1 MKSKLSEFPA
11 EQSGTTKV
19 DYPGTALSL
28 AATLTVVAV
37 CYLALLVYNIPKSM
51 NELRE
56 KQQELILLRGEIL
69 RLDEVLTMSAR
80 MAVATGDEQWIERY
94 NYNEPL
100 LEKLL
105 KETEALVQDDVQ
117 TTQATLQTDE
127 ANRRLVEMERQALQ
141 AVQSGEI
148 ERARAVL
155 GQSAYDEQKVI
166 YLEGMINFLEQIDA
180 RFDKSLRQKQSW
192 ATLGLISALGFFIL
206 LGLMWHRTLNLLMR
220 WRNALLA
227 TQTLLADAY
236 NLMAM
241 SLNSVGMGTWSYSLN
256 TNELDFSPIA
266 AKALALP
273 DNSEI
278 GLKEILRRIEP
289 DSRPLLYDAI
299 RQARKDG
306 PAEVEIAM
314 HGQEFAQRQWIQVV
328 LEVSEHASTLSGTLS
343 NITQR
348 HHKFSQLKSQKAQL
362 EKGIASHLKTVRE
375 QAHQLQGLAIQVNE
389 VEHRERQRIAMVLH
403 DSLQQDLV
411 GLRFQLAS
419 LDNNLPSNAK
429 PQMKVLSDS
438 IDDCIQ
444 RVRTMSIDLNPSVLK
459 ESGFIAA
466 IEWIRD
472 SMSER
477 FGLTVQLEST
487 LSYERLE
494 SAEIEA
500 LAFQCVRELLFNVVK
515 HAETK
520 QVEIELNEMAAGDL
534 FISVRDKGIGFELG
548 GYFTGSEN
556 YRHFGLRNITSRIR
570 AIGGTIDIVT
580 KPGEGTSVNFTL
592 PTVRE
597 KVSALATKA
606 VP

>member
-1 MKSKLSEFPA
+1 
-11 EQSGTTKV
+11 
-19 DYPGTALSL
+19 
-28 AATLTVVAV
+28 
-37 CYLALLVYNIPKSM
+37 
-51 NELRE
+51 
-56 KQQELILLRGEIL
+56 
-69 RLDEVLTMSAR
+69 
-80 MAVATGDEQWIERY
+80 
-94 NYNEPL
+94 
-100 LEKLL
+100 
-105 KETEALVQDDVQ
+105 
-117 TTQATLQTDE
+117 
-127 ANRRLVEMERQALQ
+127 
-141 AVQSGEI
+141 
-148 ERARAVL
+148 
-155 GQSAYDEQKVI
+155 
-166 YLEGMINFLEQIDA
+166 MINFLEQIDA

-266 AKALALP
+266 AKALALS
-273 DNSEI
+273 DNSEV

-289 DSRPLLYDAI
+289 DSRPILYDAI
-299 RQARKDG
+299 RQARQAG
-306 PAEVEIAM
+306 PAEIEIAI
-314 HGQEFAQRQWIQVV
+314 HGPEFAQEQWIQVV

-348 HHKFSQLKSQKAQL
+348 HHKFSQLKSQKDQL

-375 QAHQLQGLAIQVNE
+375 QALQLQGLAIEVNE

-419 LDNNLPSNAK
+419 LETKVPSSTK

-472 SMSER
+472 SMAER
-477 FGLTVQLEST
+477 FGLTVKLEST
-487 LSYERLE
+487 LNYQRLE
-494 SAEIEA
+494 STEIEA

-520 QVEIELNEMAAGDL
+520 QAEIELNEPAAGEL

-597 KVSALATKA
+597 KVSALSAKA

>member
-11 EQSGTTKV
+11 EKSGTTKV
-19 DYPGTALSL
+19 DYPKTALSL

-80 MAVATGDEQWIERY
+80 MAVATGDEQWITRY
-94 NYNEPL
+94 NHNEPL
-100 LEKLL
+100 LEELL
-105 KETEALVQDDVQ
+105 KETEALVQDDIQ

-141 AVQSGEI
+141 AVRNGDI

-241 SLNSVGMGTWSYSLN
+241 SLNSVGMGTWTYSLN

-273 DNSEI
+273 DNSEV

-289 DSRPLLYDAI
+289 DSRPILYDAI
-299 RQARKDG
+299 RQARQAG
-306 PAEVEIAM
+306 PAEIEIAI
-314 HGQEFAQRQWIQVV
+314 HGQEFAQKQWIQVV

-348 HHKFSQLKSQKAQL
+348 HHKFSQLKSQKDQL

-375 QAHQLQGLAIQVNE
+375 QAHQLQGLAIEVNE

-419 LDNNLPSNAK
+419 LETNVPSSAQ
-429 PQMKVLSDS
+429 PQMKVLSSS

-472 SMSER
+472 SMAER
-477 FGLTVQLEST
+477 FGLTVKIEST
-487 LSYERLE
+487 LSYQRLE
-494 SAEIEA
+494 STEIEA

-520 QVEIELNEMAAGDL
+520 QAEIELNEPAAGEL

-597 KVSALATKA
+597 KVSALSAKA